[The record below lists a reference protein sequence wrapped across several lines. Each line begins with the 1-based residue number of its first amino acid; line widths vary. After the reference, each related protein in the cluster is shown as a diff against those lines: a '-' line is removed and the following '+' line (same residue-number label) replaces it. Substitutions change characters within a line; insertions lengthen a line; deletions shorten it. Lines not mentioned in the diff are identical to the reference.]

1 MSKSLGNFSNY
12 SYNNESHEKRKIYK
26 ADYVTKIR
34 MFKLEGRQFILLE
47 DLPSNKNPKPLL
59 DKKNF

>member
-1 MSKSLGNFSNY
+1 MKR
-12 SYNNESHEKRKIYK
+12 EKYTRQIMLL
-26 ADYVTKIR
+26 R
-34 MFKLEGRQFILLE
+34 SECSKLEGRQFILLE